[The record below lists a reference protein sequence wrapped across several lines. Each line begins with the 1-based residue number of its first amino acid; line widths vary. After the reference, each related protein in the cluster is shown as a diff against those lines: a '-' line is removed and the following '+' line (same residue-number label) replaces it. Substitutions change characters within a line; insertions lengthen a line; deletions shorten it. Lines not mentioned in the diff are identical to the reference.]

1 MNYIILLNII
11 NHVPY
16 LYLFI
21 IRSILF
27 RSYGTG
33 NRSFYYEKNLLKILY
48 NDHIINNYVNHV
60 TKFNNILVKPYIM
73 YYYQLLEGIFHSI
86 IVFFGLIYLVN
97 NNLFIKKIFE
107 IGLYGE
113 IMIMDSIYFIC
124 FNYIHI
130 KAQNDIKK
138 ISFLTTL
145 VHHITI
151 IPNII
156 YLL

>member
-11 NHVPY
+11 NHIPY

-21 IRSILF
+21 IRSVLF
-27 RSYGTG
+27 KSYGNG
-33 NRSFYYEKNLLKILY
+33 DRSFYYEKNLLKILY
-48 NDHIINNYVNHV
+48 DEYIINKYVKHI

-73 YYYQLLEGIFHSI
+73 YYYQLLEGFFHTI
-86 IVFFGLIYLVN
+86 IVFFGILYIIN
-97 NNLFIKKIFE
+97 DNLYIKKIFE

-113 IMIMDSIYFIC
+113 IIIMDSIYFIC
-124 FNYIHI
+124 FSYIHI
-130 KAQNDIKK
+130 KAPNDLKN
-138 ISFLTTL
+138 ISYLTTL

-151 IPNII
+151 IPNLI

>member
-11 NHVPY
+11 NHIPY

-21 IRSILF
+21 IRSVLF
-27 RSYGTG
+27 KSYGNG
-33 NRSFYYEKNLLKILY
+33 DRSFYYEKNLLKILY
-48 NDHIINNYVNHV
+48 DEYIINKYVKHI

-73 YYYQLLEGIFHSI
+73 YYYQLLEGFFHSI
-86 IVFFGLIYLVN
+86 IVFFGILYIIN
-97 NNLFIKKIFE
+97 DNLYIKKIFE

-113 IMIMDSIYFIC
+113 IIIMDSIYFIC
-124 FNYIHI
+124 FSYIHI
-130 KAQNDIKK
+130 KAPNDLKK
-138 ISFLTTL
+138 ISYLTTL

-151 IPNII
+151 IPNLI